1 MKERE
6 IKHCLECGKKLLGR
20 IDKKYC
26 NDSCKSAFLN
36 RKYRVA
42 NREIGRINRIL
53 KNNHKILSDIMVDG
67 VYECSTRELFIKG
80 FNFDYFTSLDP
91 QAPPVMYCYEIGY
104 QINSERVW
112 IITA

>member
-1 MKERE
+1 MEKG
-6 IKHCLECGKKLLGR
+6 IKHCLECGKKLSGR
-20 IDKKYC
+20 ADKKYC
-26 NDSCKSAFLN
+26 NDSCRSAFLN

-53 KNNHKILSDIMVDG
+53 KNNHKILSDIMVNG

-91 QAPPVMYCYEIGY
+91 QALPVMYCYEIGY
-104 QINSERVW
+104 QITGDRVR
-112 IITA
+112 IISA